1 MKGRT
6 LALDFMEKMGYNQN
20 WVCIVCYRKSFGE
33 KPVIRRKYISTR
45 ALKNGMVI
53 DQAIVDKTG
62 RILIARKTIL
72 DDFLIDA
79 LRKMGIP
86 GVYTREG
93 EEDPEAA
100 VMEAPPEVKA
110 KIEKLKVADR
120 ARVTL
125 SESVKKRVT
134 EGVKYLYSNTA
145 SADLTNTAARVTE
158 NLLDSIMENDAVALN
173 IDALKVSDEYTFK
186 HSVDVATMS
195 MLIAKKS
202 GLSERDIQKIGMAG
216 LLHDLGKSRIPNE
229 VLNKAGKLTEEE
241 FAIMKK
247 HSLFGYQILKE
258 KKDIPQEVLLGV
270 LQHHEKINGR
280 GYPMGVSAEQ
290 ISSYARILSVADIYD
305 ALVTERP
312 YKKAFSQQ
320 DAIEMIMAMTDE
332 LDITYMRSFLAIMIL
347 YPVDSVVTLSNG
359 EQAKVVEN
367 NPNYPLRPKVV
378 GLKNGVIY
386 NLSDDINCASLLI
399 E

>member
-1 MKGRT
+1 M
-6 LALDFMEKMGYNQN
+6 
-20 WVCIVCYRKSFGE
+20 
-33 KPVIRRKYISTR
+33 IRRKYISTR
-45 ALKNGMVI
+45 ALRSGMII

-62 RILIARKTIL
+62 RILIARKTTL
-72 DDFLIDA
+72 DEFLIDA
-79 LRKMGIP
+79 LQKMGIP

-93 EEDPEAA
+93 EEEPEETADN
-100 VMEAPPEVKA
+100 APPEVKE

-120 ARVTL
+120 ARVNL

-134 EGVKYLYSNTA
+134 EGVKYLYSDTA
-145 SADLTNTAARVTE
+145 SPDLTNTAAKVTG

-186 HSVDVATMS
+186 HSVDVATIS

-202 GLSERDIQKIGMAG
+202 GFSETEIERIGMAG
-216 LLHDLGKSRIPNE
+216 LLHDLGKSKIPNE

-241 FAIMKK
+241 FGIMKK

-258 KKDIPQEVLLGV
+258 KKDIPQDVLLGV
-270 LQHHEKINGR
+270 LQHHEKINGK
-280 GYPMGVSAEQ
+280 GYPMGVSADQ
-290 ISSYARILSVADIYD
+290 LSPYARILAIADIYD

-312 YKKAFSQQ
+312 YKKAFAQQ

-332 LDITYMRSFLAIMIL
+332 LDITFMRSFLAIMIL

-359 EQAKVVEN
+359 ERAKVVKN
-367 NPNYPLRPKVV
+367 NPQYPLRPKVV
-378 GLKNGVIY
+378 GLKTGVVY
-386 NLSDDINCASLLI
+386 DLSDDIKCASLII

>member
-1 MKGRT
+1 
-6 LALDFMEKMGYNQN
+6 
-20 WVCIVCYRKSFGE
+20 
-33 KPVIRRKYISTR
+33 
-45 ALKNGMVI
+45 MVI
-53 DQAIVDKTG
+53 DQAILDRTG
-62 RILIARKTIL
+62 RILIARKTVL
-72 DDFLIDA
+72 DDFLIEA
-79 LRKMGIP
+79 LHKLNIS

-93 EEDPEAA
+93 EEDPEEK
-100 VMEAPPEVKA
+100 VIETPPEVKA

-120 ARVTL
+120 ARVNL

-134 EGVKYLYSNTA
+134 EGVRFLYNDTA
-145 SADLTNTAARVTE
+145 STDLADTAAKVTGS
-158 NLLDSIMENDAVALN
+158 LLDSIMTNDAVALN

-186 HSVDVATMS
+186 HSVDVATIS

-202 GLSERDIQKIGMAG
+202 NLPDRDIQRIGMAG
-216 LLHDLGKSRIPNE
+216 LLHDLGKSQIPNE

-241 FAIMKK
+241 FAIMKN
-247 HSLFGYQILKE
+247 HSVYGYRILKE
-258 KKDIPQEVLLGV
+258 RDDIPREVLLGV
-270 LQHHEKINGR
+270 LQHHEKINGK
-280 GYPMGVSAEQ
+280 GYPMGLSAEQ
-290 ISSYARILSVADIYD
+290 ISPYAKILAIADIYD

-332 LDITYMRSFLAIMIL
+332 LDITLMRNFLGIIIL

-367 NPNYPLRPKVV
+367 NPQYPLRPKVV
-378 GLKNGVIY
+378 GLKDGKVY
-386 NLSDDINCASLLI
+386 DLSNDIKCASLII